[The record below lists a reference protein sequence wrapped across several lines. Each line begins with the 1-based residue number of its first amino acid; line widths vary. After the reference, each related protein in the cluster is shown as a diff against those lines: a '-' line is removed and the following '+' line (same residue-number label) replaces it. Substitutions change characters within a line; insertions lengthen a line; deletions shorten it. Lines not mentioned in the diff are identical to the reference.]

1 MLRSAVSVHGRL
13 RRTNSSR
20 GRGAGTILVS
30 LALLGAVVAFSA
42 AQPAPQP
49 VAEELRGAVET
60 AAAAVTPSLVRIH
73 VVEADYW
80 SGRETKSEAV
90 GSGVIFTPEG
100 HVITNHH
107 VAGNAKQLLCT
118 MADKEEIDA
127 ELVGTDPL
135 TDISVL
141 KLRPD
146 KPRQFP
152 AAKFGDSSK
161 VKVGDYVLALGSPL
175 ALSQSVTL
183 GIVSNTAMVMPDIFW
198 PFKFEVDGED
208 VGSIVRWIGHD
219 AALAGGDS
227 GGALVNLDGEV
238 IGINEMAFGL
248 GGAIPSNLARE
259 VAEQLMRDGKAVRAW
274 IGLDVQPLLKSQADT
289 EGVLVGGTIPGSP
302 AEKAGLRSG
311 DVLVSVGGEKVAVHV
326 PEELPLFN
334 QVIAGLPIGKPVEA
348 VVLRDGKSVT
358 LQMVA
363 VERET
368 VKPKPRELAEWGIT
382 ARNLSLLAAK
392 ELKRES
398 REGVLVTSVRP
409 GGPCDEAKP
418 KIVDGDIIV
427 DVAGTPMRSIE
438 DLAAITKTIT
448 EGKTERAPV
457 LVTYDRRTEKL
468 LTVVKVGKDKVPEPD
483 RELQKAWLPVT
494 TQVLTREMAEAL
506 GFPDKT
512 GVRITQVYPNSAAE
526 QAGLKV
532 GDIITAMDGEE
543 IPASRAEHFEVFP
556 TMIRQRKIGSEVEL
570 TVIRG
575 KEEQKVK
582 ATLAA
587 SQPAAREMK
596 RYRNDD
602 FEFSARALAFEDR
615 VRQKLSEEQ
624 PGAYVDGVTEG
635 GWAAL
640 AHLAVGDLILA
651 VEGQPTADVAALE
664 QAMKRVSE
672 TKPNSVVFWVKRGIH
687 ELYVELKP
695 KWAKGE

>member
-1 MLRSAVSVHGRL
+1 MSRCAVCIS
-13 RRTNSSR
+13 
-20 GRGAGTILVS
+20 VS
-30 LALLGAVVAFSA
+30 LALLCAAVVFSA
-42 AQPAPQP
+42 AQPAPEP
-49 VAEELRGAVET
+49 VSEELRSAVET
-60 AAAAVTPSLVRIH
+60 AAAAVTPALVRIH
-73 VVEADYW
+73 VVDADYW
-80 SGRETKSEAV
+80 GGRETKTEAT

-118 MADKEEIDA
+118 LADKEEIDA

-146 KPRQFP
+146 KPRRFP

-161 VKVGDYVLALGSPL
+161 IKVGDYVLALGSPL
-175 ALSQSVTL
+175 ALSQSVTM
-183 GIVSNTAMVMPDIFW
+183 GIVSNTAMVMPDVFW

-259 VAEQLMRDGKAVRAW
+259 VAEQLMREGKAVRAW

-289 EGVLVGGTIPGSP
+289 DGVLVGGTIPGSP
-302 AEKAGLRSG
+302 AEKAGLKSG
-311 DVLVSVGGEKVAVHV
+311 DVLVSLGGEKVAVHV

-334 QVIAGLPIGKPVEA
+334 QLVAGLPIGKPAEA
-348 VVLRDGKSVT
+348 VVLRDGKPVT
-358 LQMVA
+358 LQVVA

-368 VKPKPRELAEWGIT
+368 VKPKPRELPEWGIT
-382 ARNLSLLAAK
+382 ARDLSLLAAK

-427 DVAGTPMRSIE
+427 DVAGTPMRNIE

-448 EGKTERAPV
+448 KGKTERVPV

-506 GFPDKT
+506 GFPEKT

-526 QAGLKV
+526 RAGLRV
-532 GDIITAMDGEE
+532 GDIITAVDGEE

-556 TMIRQRKIGSEVEL
+556 TMIRQRKIGAEVEL

-575 KEEQKVK
+575 KEEKKVK

-596 RYRNDD
+596 KYRNDD
-602 FEFSARALAFEDR
+602 FEFAGRALAFEDR
-615 VRQKLSEEQ
+615 VRGKLSEDQ
-624 PGAYVDGVTEG
+624 QGAYVEAVTEG

-651 VEGQPTADVAALE
+651 VDGKPTPDVGALE
-664 QAMKRVSE
+664 QAMKRVSQ
-672 TKPNSVVFWVKRGIH
+672 TKPNSVVFRVKRGIH

-695 KWAKGE
+695 KWPKGQ